1 MASNS
6 KLYEKIT
13 LTAKPRNVANIA
25 PKMYKGFSTVNTSTE
40 NFGLFDFELIKQDLL
55 NMFNIRMGERLMQPE
70 FGTIIWDLLYEPM
83 TDEIRYAIT
92 ENVNTIINYDP
103 RVRADQVIVT
113 PYESGIQIECM
124 LTYYPYNIQ
133 QSLQLRFDQANGLLM
148 A

>member
-6 KLYEKIT
+6 NLYDKIKLS
-13 LTAKPRNVANIA
+13 AKPANVAGIA
-25 PKMYKGFSTVNTSTE
+25 PKTYKGFSTVNTSTE

-55 NMFNIRMGERLMQPE
+55 NMFNVRMGERLMQPE

-83 TDEIRYAIT
+83 TEEVKYAIT
-92 ENVNTIINYDP
+92 QNVNTIINYDP
-103 RVRADQVIVT
+103 RIKAEQVIVT
-113 PYESGIQIECM
+113 PYENGIQIECV

-133 QSLQLRFDQANGLLM
+133 QALQLRFDQDNGLLM

>member
-6 KLYEKIT
+6 NLYDKIK
-13 LTAKPRNVANIA
+13 LTAKPRNSAAIA
-25 PKMYKGFSTVNTSTE
+25 PKTYKGFSTVNPSTE
-40 NFGLFDFELIKQDLL
+40 NFGLFDFELIKQDLI

-83 TDEIRYAIT
+83 TEEVKFAIT

-103 RVRADQVIVT
+103 RVKADQVIVT
-113 PYESGIQIECM
+113 PYESGIQIECL

-133 QSLQLRFDQANGLLM
+133 QSLQLRFDQENGLMM